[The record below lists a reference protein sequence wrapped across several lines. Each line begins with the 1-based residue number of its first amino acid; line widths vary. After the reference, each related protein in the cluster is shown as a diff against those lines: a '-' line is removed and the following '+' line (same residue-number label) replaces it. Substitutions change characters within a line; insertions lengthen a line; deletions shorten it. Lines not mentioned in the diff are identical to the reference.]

1 MNQTTQDSS
10 NQDVSLKI
18 NDGVN
23 ENSNLDMKFMVLDEE
38 GRLVAF

>member
-23 ENSNLDMKFMVLDEE
+23 ENSNLDMKLMVLDEK
-38 GRLVAF
+38 G